1 MAATDSKG
9 TAPSLSAFD
18 IATHVESAQ
27 IQLAELTKLLFFCAA
42 HADGSDSDDGE
53 SKFVGQVL
61 ALGRAIELQ
70 LLGLRQAVGCVYDMA
85 GTIDRSS
92 QIKITEH
99 VTMDLLRP

>member
-42 HADGSDSDDGE
+42 HADGSDRDDGE

-61 ALGRAIELQ
+61 ALGRAIELE
-70 LLGLRQAVGCVYDMA
+70 LVCLRQAGACVYDMA
-85 GTIDRSS
+85 GALGNKAGSISPD
-92 QIKITEH
+92 I
-99 VTMDLLRP
+99 